1 MRLREIVDVTDQ
13 IVGSGFSSI
22 ELRNKAKIHHTVDAT
37 LGIQQSS
44 TEHLDLSDVQ
54 AHLYSS
60 VLSTRLKRPA

>member
-1 MRLREIVDVTDQ
+1 M
-13 IVGSGFSSI
+13 S
-22 ELRNKAKIHHTVDAT
+22 KIHHTVDAT